1 MKMDKAALGMAVL
14 RILSGCLELTAAF
27 VMIRLNDAAKALVVN
42 SMLALVGP
50 MVLISTTAIGIIGM
64 SDKLSPTKLVWV
76 LAGVACLLIGVLRK
90 G

>member
-1 MKMDKAALGMAVL
+1 MDKAALSMALL
-14 RILSGCLELTAAF
+14 RLLSGCLELTAAF

-64 SDKLSPTKLVWV
+64 TDKLSPARLVWI
-76 LAGVACLLIGVLRK
+76 LAGVTCLLIGILRK